1 MKVMPGEYL
10 IKECKPKNFTKSCR
24 TLICV
29 ASSSPKTKNRKR
41 KTAVVLASGG
51 LDSCVAAAVA
61 RRDFD
66 LALFHANYAQRTLM
80 RELEAFRAQ
89 AAFYQVAS
97 TLEVDLNYLGEIGGS
112 SLTDFDRAV
121 PTDEVEPPGI
131 PSTYVP
137 FRNTNL
143 LAAAVAWAE
152 VLGAEAVFIGAN
164 VLDNPGY
171 PDCRPEYFEAFNRLI
186 ELGTRPETHLPIHTP
201 LIHLDKGGIVRL
213 GLELGA
219 PFELTWSCYQD
230 EIRPAAGAPP
240 AACASGLRGRGRPRP
255 HPLSALRGG
264 AAGGWTAIGKRPI
277 RVRSVPVPL
286 FNLFPGTGPCRQFGS
301 IIEIRSGKHGASG
314 IAYRSS
320 GG

>member
-1 MKVMPGEYL
+1 MLSGSSS
-10 IKECKPKNFTKSCR
+10 KPKTENRK
-24 TLICV
+24 
-29 ASSSPKTKNRKR
+29 PKTVPRPL
-41 KTAVVLASGG
+41 AVVLASGG

-80 RELEAFRAQ
+80 RELTAFRAQ
-89 AAFYQVAS
+89 AAFYQVTS

-121 PTDEVEPPGI
+121 PTDEVEPAGI

-186 ELGTRPETHLPIHTP
+186 ELGTRPETSLAIHTP

-230 EIRPAAGAPP
+230 EIHACGRCSSCRLRLKGFAAAGIPD
-240 AACASGLRGRGRPRP
+240 
-255 HPLSALRGG
+255 
-264 AAGGWTAIGKRPI
+264 PI
-277 RVRSVPVPL
+277 PYQP
-286 FNLFPGTGPCRQFGS
+286 
-301 IIEIRSGKHGASG
+301 
-314 IAYRSS
+314 
-320 GG
+320 